1 MLDKQRIF
9 AHRGLWGPGRDGN
22 SVEALEQAISL
33 GFSIETDIRD
43 HLGKVVVS
51 HDPVPE
57 GLDPIAL
64 DYLIG
69 LSQNSETYLALNVK
83 ADGLLGLL
91 PSASHKHFFFDMSSP
106 ETLRYSKSEHLI
118 ALRLSDLEPELTPR
132 GVAAE
137 WLWLDGFQDD
147 WYLELD
153 FTAFAEYR
161 GVVIVS
167 PELHQRPK
175 SATWKFAVS
184 KWRQVPNLC
193 ICTDFPEEFLWE
205 LNR

>member
-1 MLDKQRIF
+1 
-9 AHRGLWGPGRDGN
+9 
-22 SVEALEQAISL
+22 
-33 GFSIETDIRD
+33 
-43 HLGKVVVS
+43 
-51 HDPVPE
+51 
-57 GLDPIAL
+57 
-64 DYLIG
+64 
-69 LSQNSETYLALNVK
+69 
-83 ADGLLGLL
+83 
-91 PSASHKHFFFDMSSP
+91 MSSP